1 MIQQFREMKTHV
13 HTKTCTQMFL
23 AALFIIVKGQKQ
35 PRCLATVDW
44 INKCG
49 ISIKWIIIQP

>member
-1 MIQQFREMKTHV
+1 MIQQFREIEIHV
-13 HTKTCTQMFL
+13 HTKTFTQMFL
-23 AALFIIVKGQKQ
+23 AALFIIVKRQKQ

-49 ISIKWIIIQP
+49 ISIKWIII